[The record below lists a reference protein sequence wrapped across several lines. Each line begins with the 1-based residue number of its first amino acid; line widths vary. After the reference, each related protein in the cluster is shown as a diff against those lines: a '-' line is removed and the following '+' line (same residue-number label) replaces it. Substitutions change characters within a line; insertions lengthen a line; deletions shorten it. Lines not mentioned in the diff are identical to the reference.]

1 MNYKPFFAGEMAATL
16 CFLPR
21 TVFERNESAP
31 PDDDPATF
39 CPVRRVSIQGVKS
52 LWVIT
57 SFFRGWTS
65 GTLTGGK

>member
-16 CFLPR
+16 CFLPS

-31 PDDDPATF
+31 PADDPATF

-52 LWVIT
+52 LW
-57 SFFRGWTS
+57 
-65 GTLTGGK
+65 GGSRRFSEIGHWGH